1 MRCLLAAVLCGVA
14 AAAQRS
20 HVDGTLESHLEAD
33 LDGFHLEDTLQVPTP
48 QAPALRPAFRMP
60 KKLRL
65 TAEDALPKT
74 LAACGLPAT
83 CEDTGEKP
91 PCNGDMSPVYI
102 HTNLLHTGT
111 SHIGHTLS
119 KNRDLLKSMGVMYA
133 GTHSSLAT
141 YLERVP
147 TDVLEVATRTRHWM
161 AEGSCPDAELMN
173 VQQLMSKVHC
183 APCATP
189 AVLSSELFY
198 TLSPRSM
205 RALSHMLRPRPV
217 NVIMYY
223 RNLRDMAVSHY
234 RHLLRTAQIGSG
246 ACSEACAYDPS
257 DLGVTSSLREYI
269 SRNNP
274 KTNPTDG
281 FGAIGNHLVQQISRN
296 AALFTVTLIDY
307 EGASKLGDVTD
318 SLLRSVGLPDLSI
331 GEIPE
336 RASNRSAFGM
346 VHETFGDELLRQT
359 FKYIYDYALEERNLS
374 LVGGRT
380 NDLNFNNLTIAK
392 YWGELPTSMVSLA
405 DLADQA
411 RVLDNTVRRMFSSSF
426 WHEKGYWHD
435 QQATQ
440 RAIDQEPRTA
450 VDLNHTTM
458 RELCKTDL
466 WKARSPRIV
475 CTATAQL
482 HCNRSIR
489 HCNSSARFSTLQQF
503 DTATLQPYPSPY
515 S

>member
-1 MRCLLAAVLCGVA
+1 
-14 AAAQRS
+14 
-20 HVDGTLESHLEAD
+20 
-33 LDGFHLEDTLQVPTP
+33 
-48 QAPALRPAFRMP
+48 MP

-74 LAACGLPAT
+74 LTACGLPTA
-83 CEDTGEKP
+83 CEVEKGEKP

-141 YLERVP
+141 FLERVP
-147 TDVLEVATRTRHWM
+147 TDVMEVASRTRHWM
-161 AEGSCPDAELMN
+161 ADGSCPDAELVN

-205 RALSHMLRPRPV
+205 RALGHMLRPRPV

-234 RHLLRTAQIGSG
+234 RHLLRTAQLGSG
-246 ACSEACAYDPS
+246 ACSETCAYDPS
-257 DLGVTSSLREYI
+257 ELGVTSSLREYI

-274 KTNPTDG
+274 KTKPTDG
-281 FGAIGNHLVQQISRN
+281 FGAIGNHLVQQIMRN
-296 AALFTVTLIDY
+296 SALFTVTLIDY
-307 EGASKLGDVTD
+307 EGALKLGDVTD
-318 SLLRSVGLPDLSI
+318 SLLRSAGLHDLSL
-331 GEIPE
+331 GEFPE

-346 VHETFGDELLRQT
+346 VHETFGDELLRQA
-359 FKYIYDYALEERNLS
+359 FKYVYDYALLEKNLS

-392 YWGELPTSMVSLA
+392 YWGELPTSMVRLD
-405 DLADQA
+405 DLAAQA
-411 RVLDNTVRRMFSSSF
+411 HVLDNTVRRMFTANF
-426 WHEKGYWHD
+426 RHEKGYWHD
-435 QQATQ
+435 HKATQ

-450 VDLNHTTM
+450 VDLNHTAM

-466 WKARSPRIV
+466 WKALEPDTSWAFTQRLAKSQDIIV
-475 CTATAQL
+475 VGADV
-482 HCNRSIR
+482 
-489 HCNSSARFSTLQQF
+489 ARLAEPGAIGRTR
-503 DTATLQPYPSPY
+503 
-515 S
+515 